1 MDEQPGS
8 RDPRKIA
15 RDIDAQMAADEVAE
29 WLKVGRTLR
38 FRWFEVLLLSGLFA
52 FGIGVG
58 ATIVYAVPVWNELL
72 YRFMV
77 FWLLGF
83 LVVVIF
89 CFEFLI
95 RRFRALRRFYEL
107 NLRRVERLE
116 ERVKELEAKTASKA
130 SADGG

>member
-1 MDEQPGS
+1 MNEPPLS

-15 RDIDAQMAADEVAE
+15 RDVDAQIAADDVAE
-29 WLKVGRTLR
+29 WLKVGRGLR
-38 FRWFEVLLLSGLFA
+38 FRWYEVLLLSGLFS

-58 ATIVYAVPVWNELL
+58 VTIVWAIPVWNELL

-83 LVVVIF
+83 LVVVVF

-95 RRFRALRRFYEL
+95 RRFRALRRFFEL
-107 NLRRVERLE
+107 NLRRMEKLE
-116 ERVKELEAKTASKA
+116 QRVKELEAKAVTKGSVDE
-130 SADGG
+130 S